1 MFHFNISVII
11 HVPFSFLSVRPEMST
26 SQTDCNV
33 LAICLHLKI
42 RCKFEDDCS
51 QCEPDRHCC
60 VPPGHLWNHHKST
73 QPLGNQLVTVITA
86 VTKCEK
92 KISAITRQLL
102 IAPLLF
108 YTSELLDIVGSSA
121 RDRKLETCLSSLLI
135 IINNVWSICHR
146 NLIQYFLSVWC
157 P

>member
-42 RCKFEDDCS
+42 RCKFEDHWSVWGRPSLLCPTRTSVKSPKKYSTSGQPASHCNYCS
-51 QCEPDRHCC
+51 QQM
-60 VPPGHLWNHHKST
+60 WKN
-73 QPLGNQLVTVITA
+73 
-86 VTKCEK
+86 

-108 YTSELLDIVGSSA
+108 YTSELLDIAGSSA

-135 IINNVWSICHR
+135 VINTVWSICHR